1 MVMMM
6 RSMTLMIMEMSFT
19 VPRRMMTMKITTV
32 HLISLKMTTT
42 VKT

>member
-6 RSMTLMIMEMSFT
+6 RSMTLMIMEMNFT
-19 VPRRMMTMKITTV
+19 VPRRMMTMKISTA

-42 VKT
+42 VKI

>member
-6 RSMTLMIMEMSFT
+6 RSMTLMIMEMNLT
-19 VPRRMMTMKITTV
+19 VPRRMMRKKIITV
-32 HLISLKMTTT
+32 HLISLKMTNT